1 MQHFQ
6 LLGGVGR
13 PIFIQLC
20 VLSLFFDRNSLGHFL
35 AMAMETT
42 TTTTAT
48 PEVTGSGRRRLS
60 LETWV
65 CLPILRPVRTSSSSS
80 SGSSCV
86 TTSKVVEKETSK
98 VVVDEVVVVSAMA
111 EDLEVAGGCETPKS
125 KEHRIPDVDV
135 TFCPPAP
142 RKPRAMARRRRVQP
156 TSFFNTPDFENFLSQ
171 HKVQV
176 SS

>member
-1 MQHFQ
+1 
-6 LLGGVGR
+6 V
-13 PIFIQLC
+13 
-20 VLSLFFDRNSLGHFL
+20 
-35 AMAMETT
+35 A
-42 TTTTAT
+42 
-48 PEVTGSGRRRLS
+48 
-60 LETWV
+60 
-65 CLPILRPVRTSSSSS
+65 
-80 SGSSCV
+80 
-86 TTSKVVEKETSK
+86 
-98 VVVDEVVVVSAMA
+98 VVVPEEASN
-111 EDLEVAGGCETPKS
+111 GGCETPKS